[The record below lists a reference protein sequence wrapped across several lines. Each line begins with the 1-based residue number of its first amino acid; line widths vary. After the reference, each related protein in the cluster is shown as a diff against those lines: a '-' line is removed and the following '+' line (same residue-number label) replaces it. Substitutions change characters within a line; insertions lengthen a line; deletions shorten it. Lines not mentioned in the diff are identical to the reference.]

1 MSRRTREVVLA
12 MKSGY
17 VALIGRPNAGKSTLL
32 NALVETKVAIVSDKP
47 QTTRTRILGV
57 KTTPKSQ
64 IVFVDTPGVHR
75 PLHRLN
81 VRMVDT
87 ALDALRSLDVVV
99 VVVDAAE
106 ATGKGTEF
114 VLGLLEGIRQPVVL
128 ALNKVDLVAKTA
140 LLPKMAWFQERFAF
154 ADIVPIA
161 AKTGDGVAAL
171 EAVIATHLPE
181 GEPAFPEDY
190 LTDQPE
196 RRIAAELVREQV
208 LAVTMDELPFSTA
221 VVIDQFEEVATGRTP
236 APDADSDE
244 PVRDLLRIA
253 CSILV
258 DRPSQKPILIGKG
271 GEMVKRIGTAARL
284 EIQKFFGTRVFLDL
298 VVKVAPDWRE
308 NERVLDDLGIQGT
321 RRKAAARLGRR
332 SANRRR

>member
-1 MSRRTREVVLA
+1 
-12 MKSGY
+12 MKAGF
-17 VALIGRPNAGKSTLL
+17 VALVGRPNAGKSTLL

-57 KTTPKSQ
+57 KTTRKAQ
-64 IVFVDTPGVHR
+64 MVFVDTPGVHR

-99 VVVDAAE
+99 LVVDASE
-106 ATGKGTEF
+106 ASGKGTDF
-114 VLGLLEGIRQPVVL
+114 VLELLKDVRQPVVL
-128 ALNKVDLVAKTA
+128 ALNKIDLIAKPE
-140 LLPKMAWFQERFAF
+140 LLPKMAWFQLRYAF

-161 AKTGDGVAAL
+161 AKAGDGVAAL
-171 EAVIATHLPE
+171 EAVIGKHLPE
-181 GEPAFPEDY
+181 GEPTFPEDY

-208 LAVTMDELPFSTA
+208 LAVTQDELPFSTA
-221 VVIDQFEEVATGRTP
+221 VTIDQFEEVVTGRPTGRP
-236 APDADSDE
+236 KAGAEIAE
-244 PVRDLLRIA
+244 PERDLLRIA

-258 DRPSQKPILIGKG
+258 DRSSQKPILIGKG
-271 GEMVKRIGTAARL
+271 GEMIKRIGTAARL
-284 EIQKFFGTRVFLDL
+284 EMQKFFGTRIFLDL

-308 NERVLDDLGIQGT
+308 SERVLDDLGIPAG
-321 RRKAAARLGRR
+321 RRKGTARPDRR
-332 SANRRR
+332 PRRR

>member
-1 MSRRTREVVLA
+1 
-12 MKSGY
+12 MKTGY
-17 VALIGRPNAGKSTLL
+17 VALVGRPNAGKSTLL

-57 KTTPKSQ
+57 KTTPQAQ

-99 VVVDAAE
+99 VVVDASE
-106 ATGKGTEF
+106 ATGRGTDF
-114 VLGLLEGIRQPVVL
+114 VLGLLEGIQQPVVL
-128 ALNKVDLVAKTA
+128 ALNKIDLVAKTA
-140 LLPKMAWFQERFAF
+140 LLPRMAWFQERFAF

-171 EAVIATHLPE
+171 EAVITRHLPE
-181 GEPAFPEDY
+181 GEPSFPEDY

-208 LAVTMDELPFSTA
+208 LALMEDELPFSTA
-221 VVIDQFEEVATGRTP
+221 VTIDQFEEVAASRPAAGGRKTGEGAGE
-236 APDADSDE
+236 AP
-244 PVRDLLRIA
+244 RGLLRIA

-258 DRPSQKPILIGKG
+258 DRSSQKPILIGKG
-271 GEMVKRIGTAARL
+271 GEMIKRIGTAARL

-298 VVKVAPDWRE
+298 MVKVAPDWRE
-308 NERVLDDLGIQGT
+308 NERVLDDLGVAAG
-321 RRKAAARLGRR
+321 RRKGTARPPRR

>member
-1 MSRRTREVVLA
+1 MRA
-12 MKSGY
+12 GY
-17 VALIGRPNAGKSTLL
+17 VSIIGRPNAGKSTLL
-32 NALVETKVAIVSDKP
+32 NRLVGEKIAIVSDKP

-57 KTTPKSQ
+57 KTTPKAQ
-64 IVFVDTPGVHR
+64 MVFVDTPGVHR

-99 VVVDAAE
+99 LVVDASE
-106 ATGKGTEF
+106 STGKGTEF
-114 VLGLLEGIRQPVVL
+114 VLGLLEGVTQPVVL
-128 ALNKVDLVAKTA
+128 ALNKIDLIAKPA
-140 LLPKMAWFQERFAF
+140 LLPRMAWFQERYRF

-161 AKTGDGVAAL
+161 ARTGDGVAAL
-171 EAVIATHLPE
+171 EAVIDKHLPE

-208 LAVTMDELPFSTA
+208 LAATADELPFSTA
-221 VVIDQFEEVATGRTP
+221 VTIDQFEEVATGRGTP
-236 APDADSDE
+236 DPETGD
-244 PVRDLLRIA
+244 PPRDLIRLA

-271 GEMVKRIGTAARL
+271 GEMIKRIGTAARL

-298 VVKVAPDWRE
+298 VVKVAPEWRE
-308 NERVLDDLGIQGT
+308 NERVLDDLGIAAT
-321 RRKAAARLGRR
+321 RRKATGHPRR
-332 SANRRR
+332 SPNRRR

>member
-1 MSRRTREVVLA
+1 V
-12 MKSGY
+12 KSGF
-17 VALIGRPNAGKSTLL
+17 VALVGRPNAGKSTLL
-32 NALVETKVAIVSDKP
+32 NALVESKVAIVSDKP

-57 KTTPKSQ
+57 KTTPAAQ
-64 IVFVDTPGVHR
+64 LVFVDTPGVHR

-81 VRMVDT
+81 VRMVD
-87 ALDALRSLDVVV
+87 AAVDALRSLDVVV
-99 VVVDAAE
+99 LVVDASE

-114 VLGLLEGIRQPVVL
+114 LLGLLEGVRQPVVL
-128 ALNKVDLVAKTA
+128 ALNKVDLIAKPS
-140 LLPKMAWFQERFAF
+140 LLPKMAWFQARHAF

-161 AKTGDGVAAL
+161 AKSGDGIAAL
-171 EAVIATHLPE
+171 EAVITRHLPE

-208 LAVTMDELPFSTA
+208 LAATQDELPFSTA
-221 VVIDQFEEVATGRTP
+221 VTVDQFEEVATGRG
-236 APDADSDE
+236 DAQRNADGDE
-244 PVRDLLRIA
+244 PGRDLIRLA

-271 GEMVKRIGTAARL
+271 GEMIKRIGTLARL

-298 VVKVAPDWRE
+298 VVKVAPEWRE
-308 NERVLDDLGIQGT
+308 NERVLDDLGVAAG
-321 RRKAAARLGRR
+321 RRKGSGRPIRPSARRGKGGGGRSR
-332 SANRRR
+332 

>member
-1 MSRRTREVVLA
+1 
-12 MKSGY
+12 MKSGF

-32 NALVETKVAIVSDKP
+32 NALVESKVAIVSDKP

-57 KTTPKSQ
+57 KTTPKAQ

-87 ALDALRSLDVVV
+87 AVDALRSLDVVV

-106 ATGKGTEF
+106 STGKGTEF
-114 VLGLLEGIRQPVVL
+114 ILGLLEGVRQPVIL
-128 ALNKVDLVAKTA
+128 ALNKVDLIAKPS
-140 LLPKMAWFQERFAF
+140 LLPRMAWFQERFAF
-154 ADIVPIA
+154 TDIVPIA
-161 AKTGDGVAAL
+161 AKTGDGVGAL
-171 EAVIATHLPE
+171 EAVITKHLPE
-181 GEPAFPEDY
+181 GEPGFPEDY

-208 LAVTMDELPFSTA
+208 LAATEDELPFSTA
-221 VVIDQFEEVATGRTP
+221 VVIDAFEEVATGR
-236 APDADSDE
+236 APQTNADGDE
-244 PVRDLLRIA
+244 PARDLIRLA

-271 GEMVKRIGTAARL
+271 GEMIKRIGTAARL
-284 EIQKFFGTRVFLDL
+284 EIARFFGTRVYLDL
-298 VVKVAPDWRE
+298 NVKVAPDWRE
-308 NERVLDDLGIQGT
+308 NERVLDDLGIEAG
-321 RRKAAARLGRR
+321 RRKSSGRGGRR
-332 SANRRR
+332 PARRGKPGGGRAR

>member
-1 MSRRTREVVLA
+1 

-17 VALIGRPNAGKSTLL
+17 VALVGRPNAGKSTLL

-57 KTTPKSQ
+57 KTTPRGA
-64 IVFVDTPGVHR
+64 DRLRRHAGR
-75 PLHRLN
+75 PPAAAPPQRPDGRRGARRAAQPRRRRAGRRRLRGDGQGHRL
-81 VRMVDT
+81 RPR
-87 ALDALRSLDVVV
+87 AARGRRSSRSSSPS
-99 VVVDAAE
+99 
-106 ATGKGTEF
+106 TRSTWSPSRRCCRGWRGS
-114 VLGLLEGIRQPVVL
+114 RQ
-128 ALNKVDLVAKTA
+128 
-140 LLPKMAWFQERFAF
+140 RFAF

-171 EAVIATHLPE
+171 EAVITRHLPE

-208 LAVTMDELPFSTA
+208 LAATEDELPFSTA
-221 VVIDQFEEVATGRTP
+221 VAIDQFEEVAQRP
-236 APDADSDE
+236 ADRPKAGAE
-244 PVRDLLRIA
+244 VRPRDLLRIA

-271 GEMVKRIGTAARL
+271 GDMIKRIGTAARL
-284 EIQKFFGTRVFLDL
+284 EIEQ
-298 VVKVAPDWRE
+298 
-308 NERVLDDLGIQGT
+308 VL
-321 RRKAAARLGRR
+321 RRPG
-332 SANRRR
+332 SSSI

>member
-1 MSRRTREVVLA
+1 

-17 VALIGRPNAGKSTLL
+17 VALVGRPNAGKSTLL

-57 KTTPKSQ
+57 KTTPRAQ
-64 IVFVDTPGVHR
+64 MVFVDTPGVHR

-99 VVVDAAE
+99 VVVDASE
-106 ATGKGTEF
+106 STGKGTEF
-114 VLGLLEGIRQPVVL
+114 ILGLLEGVTQPVVL
-128 ALNKVDLVAKTA
+128 ALNKIDLIAKPE
-140 LLPKMAWFQERFAF
+140 LLPRMAWFQARYTF

-161 AKTGDGVAAL
+161 ARTGDGVAAL
-171 EAVIATHLPE
+171 EAVIDKHLPE
-181 GEPAFPEDY
+181 GEPGFPEDY

-208 LAVTMDELPFSTA
+208 LAATDDELPFSTA
-221 VVIDQFEEVATGRTP
+221 VTIDQFEEVTTGRPTGRP
-236 APDADSDE
+236 KAGEEIAE
-244 PVRDLLRIA
+244 PERDLLRIA

-258 DRPSQKPILIGKG
+258 DRASQKPILIGKG
-271 GEMVKRIGTAARL
+271 GEMIKRIGTAARL

-298 VVKVAPDWRE
+298 VVKVAPEWRE
-308 NERVLDDLGIQGT
+308 NERVLDDLGIAGT
-321 RRKAAARLGRR
+321 QRKRGARPGRR
-332 SANRRR
+332 AAPRRR

>member
-1 MSRRTREVVLA
+1 
-12 MKSGY
+12 MKSGF
-17 VALIGRPNAGKSTLL
+17 VALVGRPNAGKSTLL

-57 KTTPKSQ
+57 KTTPRAQ
-64 IVFVDTPGVHR
+64 IVFVDTPGVHK

-81 VRMVDT
+81 VRMMDA

-99 VVVDAAE
+99 VVVDASE
-106 ATGKGTEF
+106 ATGRGTDY
-114 VLGLLEGIRQPVVL
+114 VLGLLEGVRQPVVL
-128 ALNKVDLVAKTA
+128 VLNKIDLVAKPA
-140 LLPKMAWFQERFAF
+140 LLPRMAWFQERFAF

-171 EAVIATHLPE
+171 EAIITRHLPE

-208 LAVTMDELPFSTA
+208 LAVTEDELPFSTA
-221 VVIDQFEEVATGRTP
+221 VVIDGFEEVAHHRTP
-236 APDADSDE
+236 EGGEGA
-244 PVRDLLRIA
+244 RDLLRIA

-271 GEMVKRIGTAARL
+271 GDMIKRIGTAARL
-284 EIQKFFGTRVFLDL
+284 EIARFFGTKVYLDL
-298 VVKVAPDWRE
+298 IVKVAPDWRE
-308 NERVLDDLGIQGT
+308 NERVLDDLGIEAG
-321 RRKAAARLGRR
+321 RRKGGGGRAGRR
-332 SANRRR
+332 RPRVDPGGRGPSR

>member
-1 MSRRTREVVLA
+1 VSRNLQA
-12 MKSGY
+12 GF
-17 VALIGRPNAGKSTLL
+17 VALVGRPNAGKSTLL

-57 KTTPKSQ
+57 KTTPSSQ
-64 IVFVDTPGVHR
+64 MVFVDTPGVHR

-99 VVVDAAE
+99 LVVDASE
-106 ATGKGTEF
+106 AAGKGTDF
-114 VLGLLEGIRQPVVL
+114 VLGLLEGVRQPVVL
-128 ALNKVDLVAKTA
+128 ALNKIDLVDKPA

-154 ADIVPIA
+154 ADIVPVA
-161 AKTGDGVAAL
+161 ARAGDGVAAL
-171 EAVIATHLPE
+171 EAVIGRHLPD
-181 GEPAFPEDY
+181 GEPSFPEDY

-208 LAVTMDELPFSTA
+208 LAATQDELPFSTA
-221 VVIDQFEEVATGRTP
+221 VTIDQFEEVATGRPTGRRP
-236 APDADSDE
+236 AGADVAE
-244 PVRDLLRIA
+244 PERDLLRIA

-271 GEMVKRIGTAARL
+271 GEMIKRIGTGARL

-298 VVKVAPDWRE
+298 MVKVAPDWRE
-308 NERVLDDLGIQGT
+308 NERVLDDLGIPAT
-321 RRKAAARLGRR
+321 RRKGAARSGRR
-332 SANRRR
+332 SGNRRR

>member
-1 MSRRTREVVLA
+1 
-12 MKSGY
+12 MKAGY
-17 VALIGRPNAGKSTLL
+17 VALVGRPNAGKSTLL

-57 KTTPKSQ
+57 KTTPDAQ

-99 VVVDAAE
+99 LVVDASE
-106 ATGKGTEF
+106 AAGKGTEF
-114 VLGLLEGIRQPVVL
+114 VLGLLAGVRQPVVL
-128 ALNKVDLVAKTA
+128 ALNKIDLVARPA
-140 LLPKMAWFQERFAF
+140 LLPKMAWFQARFPF

-161 AKTGDGVAAL
+161 ARSGDGVAAL
-171 EAVIATHLPE
+171 ERVITAHLPQ
-181 GEPAFPEDY
+181 GEAAFPEDY

-208 LAVTMDELPFSTA
+208 LAATQDELPFSTA
-221 VVIDQFEEVATGRTP
+221 VTVDLFEEVATGRAP
-236 APDADSDE
+236 APGGSDE
-244 PVRDLLRIA
+244 APARDLLRIA

-271 GEMVKRIGTAARL
+271 GEMIKRIGTAARL
-284 EIQKFFGTRVFLDL
+284 EIEKFFGTRVFLDL
-298 VVKVAPDWRE
+298 IVKVAPDWRE
-308 NERVLDDLGIQGT
+308 NERVLDDLGIEAG
-321 RRKAAARLGRR
+321 RRKGTARPGRR
-332 SANRRR
+332 SAGRRR

>member
-1 MSRRTREVVLA
+1 
-12 MKSGY
+12 MKSGF
-17 VALIGRPNAGKSTLL
+17 VALVGRPNAGKSTLL

-57 KTTPKSQ
+57 KTTPTAQ
-64 IVFVDTPGVHR
+64 MVFVDTPGVHR

-99 VVVDAAE
+99 VVVDASE
-106 ATGKGTEF
+106 STGRGTEF
-114 VLGLLEGIRQPVVL
+114 VLGLLEGVQQPVVL
-128 ALNKVDLVAKTA
+128 ALNKIDLVAKPA
-140 LLPKMAWFQERFAF
+140 LLPRMAWFQERFAF

-161 AKTGDGVAAL
+161 AKNGDGVAAL
-171 EAVIATHLPE
+171 EAVIGKHLPD

-208 LAVTMDELPFSTA
+208 LAVTEDELPFSTA
-221 VVIDQFEEVATGRTP
+221 VTIDQFEEVATGRPTGRP
-236 APDADSDE
+236 KAGEEIAE
-244 PVRDLLRIA
+244 GERDLLRIA

-258 DRPSQKPILIGKG
+258 DRSSQKPILIGKG
-271 GEMVKRIGTAARL
+271 GEMIKRIGTAARL

-298 VVKVAPDWRE
+298 VVKVAPEWRE
-308 NERVLDDLGIQGT
+308 NERVLDDLGIPGT
-321 RRKAAARLGRR
+321 RRKGTTRPGRR
-332 SANRRR
+332 SAPRRR